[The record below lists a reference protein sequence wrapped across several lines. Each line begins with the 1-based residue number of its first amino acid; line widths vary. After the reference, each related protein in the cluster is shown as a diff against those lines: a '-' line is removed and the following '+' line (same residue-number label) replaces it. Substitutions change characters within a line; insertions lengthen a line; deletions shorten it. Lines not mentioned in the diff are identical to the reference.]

1 MNHEDRKA
9 LDSIE
14 ESLICS
20 NETPTKKQESAIDL
34 TIDLTETLLKLPEI
48 AERLNQLSQQKASEL
63 STLDSIQ
70 NLSFEL
76 EKLSIKTDQNLKLTE
91 TIENRLDRKLRGL
104 DAFEAK
110 YSVMLGK
117 VTSVLGQIEQVI
129 NSMEGS

>member
-20 NETPTKKQESAIDL
+20 NETPTKKQDL
-34 TIDLTETLLKLPEI
+34 TLDLAATLLKLPEI
-48 AERLNQLSQQKASEL
+48 SESLKQLLQHKESEL

-70 NLSFEL
+70 NLGFEL

-91 TIENRLDRKLRGL
+91 TIENRIDRKLRGL

-110 YSVMLGK
+110 YSVLLGK
-117 VTSVLGQIEQVI
+117 ISAVLTQLEQSL
-129 NSMEGS
+129 NSMEGT

>member
-1 MNHEDRKA
+1 MNPEDRKA

-34 TIDLTETLLKLPEI
+34 TEALLKLPEI
-48 AERLNQLSQQKASEL
+48 AERLNQLSQQKALEL

-70 NLSFEL
+70 NLGFEL